1 MVSDAV
7 EFALDGYKAYLS
19 SAIDC
24 FNGWLVC
31 WKVSMHPDC
40 ELAVVILEDLVGKI
54 GLFEGR
60 LLVVHTDAG
69 TFYMTDK
76 RADACSRGQRRPLDV
91 AQGQKPPDNARAK
104 GFFGTLKSDLFS
116 GMD

>member
-40 ELAVVILEDLVGKI
+40 ELAVGMLEDLVGKI
-54 GLFEGR
+54 KAL
-60 LLVVHTDAG
+60 
-69 TFYMTDK
+69 
-76 RADACSRGQRRPLDV
+76 RGKAPSSCIR
-91 AQGQKPPDNARAK
+91 
-104 GFFGTLKSDLFS
+104 TLAHST
-116 GMD
+116 